1 MRINKLIWIF
11 FLVTFSNKRYY
22 PLSLEVSEPSM
33 APALQGR
40 ELGQAHHPAQM
51 APVSG
56 AVAPRAAWAGGVGG
70 GPGLP
75 GAAP

>member
-1 MRINKLIWIF
+1 M
-11 FLVTFSNKRYY
+11 TFSNKRIT
-22 PLSLEVSEPSM
+22 LSLEVSEPSR

-40 ELGQAHHPAQM
+40 ELGQAHHPAQV
-51 APVSG
+51 APVCG
-56 AVAPRAAWAGGVGG
+56 AVAPRAARAGGVGA